1 MSIAGDTMT
10 ARSLILALTA
20 TAILA
25 ACEPVPVEPL
35 PDTPPDDCRA
45 SAYQGLVGQPVSV
58 LTAMTFPI
66 GTRQIGPDDAVTSD
80 FRPERLNIEYGR
92 TGLIEKVS
100 CY

>member
-1 MSIAGDTMT
+1 MFPKSPA
-10 ARSLILALTA
+10 LALGA
-20 TAILA
+20 ALLLA
-25 ACEPVPVEPL
+25 ACEPMPAPPQ

-45 SAYQGLVGQPVSV
+45 SAYQGLVGQPVGV
-58 LTAMTFPI
+58 LAAMTFPI

-92 TGLIEKVS
+92 TDRIEKVS